1 MGSTFTL
8 KIPLIDS
15 PILSPTESTVGGS
28 TYPSRRNSV
37 TMTSDSMFKAES
49 ASDNEN
55 SSLLTQKL
63 SHENVILILNRSDS
77 NTSLEDDVGD
87 LKTFHSSK
95 PFLSPCYKEQLNVE
109 NNMIEL
115 STSLFSLQTPLV
127 SSNLDIASHT
137 TDFPPS
143 GSQTT
148 VFNPSGSQTA
158 GYNPN
163 GLPSTGYD
171 IPSSS
176 VPSSPAKSYMTSRI
190 FKILVVDDSKLNRRM
205 LIKSLKANSHLCDEA
220 EDGVEAVEKV
230 RKTFIDG
237 GLYDAIL
244 MDFMMPIMDGPTA
257 TKLIRDMGYTG
268 VIIGVT
274 GNALPSDVSH
284 FTISGANCVLL
295 KPVDMDALEGSLFSL
310 LGSTLI

>member
-37 TMTSDSMFKAES
+37 TMTSDSIFKAES

-95 PFLSPCYKEQLNVE
+95 PFLSPCCKGKLNVE

-143 GSQTT
+143 
-148 VFNPSGSQTA
+148 
-158 GYNPN
+158 